1 MNHVIVLI
9 TENMKIQDSPA
20 ASYNNYFSRTLMK
33 HLFILLLVCL
43 TISPVSAQQQDIKIA
58 ARAYMLS
65 DFQTG
70 QVLAG
75 QNADERIEPASL
87 TKLMTAYVV
96 FSALKQNQL
105 SSDQVVPV
113 SENAWRM
120 IGSRMFIEPKKPV
133 TVDELIRGMIV
144 QSGNDACIAL
154 AEAVAG
160 SEANFTK
167 LMNSEAQR
175 LGMKNTHFTNT
186 TGLPDPEHYTTAHD
200 LTLLA
205 TAIIRDFPEYYPHY
219 SQKEYTYNNITQP
232 NRNRLL
238 WLDPHVD
245 GMKTGWTKTAGYCL
259 ITSAIR
265 DKRRLISVVIGASSA
280 NARSIESQRLLNYGF
295 QFYDTLHLYKKN
307 DSLTTIHLWKGTQN
321 ELKAGF
327 DRDVYFTLP
336 KGQADKLK
344 ATMEYKQP
352 LIAPIQLGQ
361 EVGTVKFTLDDKV
374 VETYPLVSLEQ
385 VDTAN
390 FIGRAWDSVKLLFN

>member
-1 MNHVIVLI
+1 MVL
-9 TENMKIQDSPA
+9 DSLMA
-20 ASYNNYFSRTLMK
+20 GYNVYFLQTPMK
-33 HLFILLLVCL
+33 HLFVLLLMCL
-43 TISPVSAQQQDIKIA
+43 AVSSVSAQQQDISIA
-58 ARAYMLS
+58 AKAYMLS

-70 QVLAG
+70 QALAG
-75 QNADERIEPASL
+75 QNVHDRIEPASL

-105 SSDQVVPV
+105 SLNQNIPV
-113 SENAWRM
+113 SESAWKM
-120 IGSRMFIEPKKPV
+120 IGSRMFIEPTKQV
-133 TVDELIRGMIV
+133 TVDELLRGMIV

-160 SEANFTK
+160 SEANFSN
-167 LMNSEAQR
+167 LMNKEAGR
-175 LGMKNTHFTNT
+175 LGMKNTHFTNS
-186 TGLPDPEHYTTAHD
+186 TGLPDPNLYTTAHD

-205 TAIIRDFPEYYPHY
+205 AAIIRDFPEFYPLY

-265 DKRRLISVVIGASSA
+265 DKRRLISVVIGAQSA
-280 NARSIESQRLLNYGF
+280 NARSMESQRLLNYGF

-307 DSLTTIHLWKGTQN
+307 DSLATIHLWKGTQN

-352 LIAPIQLGQ
+352 LIAPVQLGQ
-361 EVGTVKFTLDDKV
+361 EVGTVKFTLDDKT
-374 VETYPLVSLEQ
+374 VETYPLVALEK
-385 VDTAN
+385 VEAAN
-390 FIGRAWDSVKLLFN
+390 VFGRAWDSVKLLFN

>member
-1 MNHVIVLI
+1 MARYNIYFLRIH
-9 TENMKIQDSPA
+9 MK
-20 ASYNNYFSRTLMK
+20 L
-33 HLFILLLVCL
+33 LFVLLLACL
-43 TISPVSAQQQDIKIA
+43 AVSSVSAQQQDISVA
-58 ARAYMLS
+58 AKSFMLS

-75 QNADERIEPASL
+75 QNVHERIEPASL

-96 FSALKQNQL
+96 FSALKQRQIAL
-105 SSDQVVPV
+105 DQTVPV
-113 SENAWRM
+113 SESAWRM
-120 IGSRMFIEPKKPV
+120 IGSRMFIEPKKQV

-160 SEANFTK
+160 SEASFVTI
-167 LMNSEAQR
+167 MNNEAKR
-175 LGMKNTHFTNT
+175 LGMKNTNFTNT
-186 TGLPDPEHYTTAHD
+186 TGLPDSNHYTTAHD

-205 TAIIRDFPEYYPHY
+205 TAIIREFPDFYPLY
-219 SQKEYTYNNITQP
+219 SLKEYTYNNITQP

-238 WLDPHVD
+238 WIDPHVD

-265 DKRRLISVVIGASSA
+265 DKRRLISVVIGAQSA

-307 DSLTTIHLWKGTQN
+307 DSLATIHLWKGTQN

-327 DRDVYFTLP
+327 DRDVFFTLP

-352 LIAPIQLGQ
+352 LIAPVQLGQ
-361 EVGTVKFTLDDKV
+361 EVGTVKFTLDNKT
-374 VETYPLVSLEQ
+374 VEVYPLVALEK
-385 VDTAN
+385 VDSAS
-390 FIGRAWDSVKLLFN
+390 FLGRAWDSVKLLLN